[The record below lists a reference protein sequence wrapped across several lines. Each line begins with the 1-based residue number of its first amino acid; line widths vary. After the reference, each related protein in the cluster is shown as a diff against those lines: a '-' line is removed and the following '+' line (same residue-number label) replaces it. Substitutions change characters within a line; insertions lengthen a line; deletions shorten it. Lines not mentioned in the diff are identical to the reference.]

1 MAFTYDQL
9 FYMSQRHIKLVN
21 NQTAIWENIAT
32 ERHCSSTLACDG
44 TLRNTTGLALAL
56 RDVNNDMLAFLEML
70 LFSSFRSNLKIACG
84 GGVHF

>member
-9 FYMSQRHIKLVN
+9 FYISQRQINLVN

-32 ERHCSSTLACDG
+32 ERHRSSTLACDG
-44 TLRNTTGLALAL
+44 ILRNTTGLALAL
-56 RDVNNDMLAFLEML
+56 RDVNNDMLAFLEIL
-70 LFSSFRSNLKIACG
+70 LFSSFRSNLKIPCG